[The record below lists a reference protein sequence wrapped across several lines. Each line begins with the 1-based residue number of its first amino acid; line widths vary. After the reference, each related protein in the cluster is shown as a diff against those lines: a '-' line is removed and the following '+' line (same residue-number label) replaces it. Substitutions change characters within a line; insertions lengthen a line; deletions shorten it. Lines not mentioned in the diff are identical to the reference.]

1 MRIRSLVIGIG
12 VVLGLS
18 LGANVVKADGFMIVE
33 PRPVYQPWLK
43 QPTPLSVKY
52 HHVTVTIN
60 DNIATTTVDEVFLND
75 FDHEIEGTYI
85 FPLPAEAA
93 VTEFAMYVN
102 GKKVSGQVLDK
113 GQARK
118 IYENI
123 VRQMKDPAL
132 LEYVGRNLFK
142 ASIYPIPAK
151 GEKRVQL
158 TYKQVL
164 TYDAGSYKYVYP
176 LDTEKYSPKPVN
188 DVTISTKIN
197 SKIPIKSLY
206 SPSHNISS
214 KIERYKASAGYEA
227 QNVKP
232 DKNFVLY
239 YTVSDQDIG
248 LSLQTYQQNSEDGYF
263 MMLLSPGQLKSKASA
278 KDLIFVLD
286 TSGSMSG
293 EKIRQ
298 AKEALRFCLSK
309 LNSDDR
315 FSVIGFETNINIY
328 KQSLVSANDNN
339 INKALEFVDQ
349 FEASGGTNINE
360 ALVKALGMIKW
371 STRPRMI
378 VFLTDGE
385 PTEGVT
391 EMKDIIAN
399 VKNANKNKARLF
411 VFGVGDDVNTHLLD
425 KIAEDNRGACEY
437 VDPGE
442 DIEKSVSTFYSKIN
456 EPVLA
461 DIKLD
466 FGGIRIY
473 DLQPRVFPDIFK
485 GTQLVL
491 LGRYNGDGNRKIT
504 LPVFVNGRKKQFFY
518 EAKFTR
524 EDSSNNFIPRLWAT
538 RKIGYLTSEIR
549 LRGEKKELIDEI
561 IKLSKKHG
569 IMTEYTSYLVM
580 ENDQDYKRYGLNEA
594 MAPKLKEAGNKFA
607 QAMKSYTGSGAVS
620 SARNIQDMQQKALPA
635 APELETVKYVGNK
648 TFYLQDLTWTD
659 SEYTQGMKTI
669 KIKYLSQE
677 YFALLKASP
686 ELGKYFAVGENI
698 IVELKGTVYK
708 IM

>member
-12 VVLGLS
+12 VVLGLI

-504 LPVFVNGRKKQFFY
+504 LTGYVNGRKKQFFY

>member
-12 VVLGLS
+12 VVLGLI

-504 LPVFVNGRKKQFFY
+504 LTGYVNGRKKQFFY

-669 KIKYLSQE
+669 
-677 YFALLKASP
+677 
-686 ELGKYFAVGENI
+686 
-698 IVELKGTVYK
+698 
-708 IM
+708 